1 MLVDVAVRVAHQL
14 FAAIWV
20 GATVYVT
27 FAVLPTLRDG
37 EGDTATVERLS
48 SRFTA
53 LSVVSVIVLF
63 LTGGHLAG
71 TLYTFEGLLE
81 TTRGNLVLTMLALW
95 FLLAVVLHIG
105 TRKLDSG
112 VEEGRLREPASAAFP
127 WYVVGSVLGVALLF
141 NGVLF
146 AYV

>member
-1 MLVDVAVRVAHQL
+1 MLVDVAVRAAHQL
-14 FAAIWV
+14 FAAVWV

-37 EGDTATVERLS
+37 KGDTKTVERLS

-53 LSVVSVIVLF
+53 LSIVSVFVLF
-63 LTGGHLAG
+63 VTGGHLAG
-71 TLYTFEGLLE
+71 TLYTFEGLVG

-95 FLLAVVLHIG
+95 LVLAIVLHVG
-105 TRKLDSG
+105 TKKLDSG
-112 VEEGRLREPASAAFP
+112 VEEGKIREPASAAFP

>member
-1 MLVDVAVRVAHQL
+1 
-14 FAAIWV
+14 
-20 GATVYVT
+20 
-27 FAVLPTLRDG
+27 
-37 EGDTATVERLS
+37 
-48 SRFTA
+48 
-53 LSVVSVIVLF
+53 
-63 LTGGHLAG
+63 
-71 TLYTFEGLLE
+71 
-81 TTRGNLVLTMLALW
+81 MLALW
-95 FLLAVVLHIG
+95 LMLAVVLHIG

>member
-71 TLYTFEGLLE
+71 TLYTFEGLVE

>member
-1 MLVDVAVRVAHQL
+1 M
-14 FAAIWV
+14 
-20 GATVYVT
+20 YVT
-27 FAVLPTLRDG
+27 FAVLPTLRAG
-37 EGDTATVERLS
+37 EGDTETVERLS
-48 SRFTA
+48 SRFTFLSV
-53 LSVVSVIVLF
+53 LSVVVLF

-71 TLYTFEGLLE
+71 TLYTFEGLVE

-95 FLLAVVLHIG
+95 FVLAVVLHVG
-105 TRKLDSG
+105 TKKLDSG